1 MSKLYS
7 LLNSGSVLSLFLQVI
22 PITLLVGV
30 IYAVYRCVRIKKHGN
45 TVSWGTEIMRW
56 LFVCYLTGLI
66 NLILVPANLWMFIWA
81 NVFVGYSH
89 SELVFFSGDFNLVPT
104 VFKLITGELTIGRWV
119 LKMLVYNFLMFVPFG
134 FFLPFVF
141 EKINNR
147 SIWKVAVIV
156 PIVVEVIQPVVGRS
170 FDVDD
175 LILNFAG
182 IIVGYFVAIGAK
194 FFLLK
199 ISHRGKRTRIESR
212 IEKATWLISVIL
224 FMTDL
229 ERSVTA

>member
-199 ISHRGKRTRIESR
+199 SSPNT
-212 IEKATWLISVIL
+212 
-224 FMTDL
+224 
-229 ERSVTA
+229 

>member
-30 IYAVYRCVRIKKHGN
+30 IYAVYRCVRIKNHGN

-66 NLILVPANLWMFIWA
+66 NLILVPANLWMCIWA

-89 SELVFFSGDFNLVPT
+89 SEIVFFSGDFNLVPT
-104 VFKLITGELTIGRWV
+104 VFKWITGELTIGRWV

-134 FFLPFVF
+134 FFLPFVS

-156 PIVVEVIQPVVGRS
+156 PIIVEVIQPVVGRS

-182 IIVGYFVAIGAK
+182 IIVGDFIALGIK
-194 FFLLK
+194 N
-199 ISHRGKRTRIESR
+199 ISQRKED
-212 IEKATWLISVIL
+212 KN
-224 FMTDL
+224 
-229 ERSVTA
+229 

>member
-30 IYAVYRCVRIKKHGN
+30 IYAVCGCICIKKHGN

-66 NLILVPANLWMFIWA
+66 NLILVPANLWMCIWA

-89 SELVFFSGDFNLVPT
+89 SEIVFFSGDFNLVPT
-104 VFKLITGELTIGRWV
+104 VIKLITGELTIGRWV

-134 FFLPFVF
+134 FFLPFVS

-147 SIWKVAVIV
+147 SIWKIAVIV
-156 PIVVEVIQPVVGRS
+156 PIVVVVIQPVVGRS

-175 LILNFAG
+175 LVLNFAG
-182 IIVGYFVAIGAK
+182 IIVGYFIALGVK
-194 FFLLK
+194 N
-199 ISHRGKRTRIESR
+199 ISQRKED
-212 IEKATWLISVIL
+212 KN
-224 FMTDL
+224 
-229 ERSVTA
+229 

>member
-30 IYAVYRCVRIKKHGN
+30 IYAVYRCVRIKNHGN

-66 NLILVPANLWMFIWA
+66 NLILVPANLWMCIWA

-89 SELVFFSGDFNLVPT
+89 SEIVFFSGDFNLVPT
-104 VFKLITGELTIGRWV
+104 VIKLITGELTIGRWV

-134 FFLPFVF
+134 FFLPFVS
-141 EKINNR
+141 EKNNNR

-156 PIVVEVIQPVVGRS
+156 PIIVEVIQPVVGRS

-182 IIVGYFVAIGAK
+182 IIVGYFVAFGIK
-194 FFLLK
+194 N
-199 ISHRGKRTRIESR
+199 ISKRMAD
-212 IEKATWLISVIL
+212 KN
-224 FMTDL
+224 
-229 ERSVTA
+229 

>member
-22 PITLLVGV
+22 PITLLAGV
-30 IYAVYRCVRIKKHGN
+30 IYAVYRCVRIKNHGN

-66 NLILVPANLWMFIWA
+66 NLILVPANLWMCIWA

-89 SELVFFSGDFNLVPT
+89 SEIVFFSGDFNLVPT
-104 VFKLITGELTIGRWV
+104 VIKLITGELTIGRWV
-119 LKMLVYNFLMFVPFG
+119 LKLLVYNFLMFVPFG
-134 FFLPFVF
+134 FFLPFVS
-141 EKINNR
+141 EKNNNR

-156 PIVVEVIQPVVGRS
+156 PIIVEVIQPVVGRS

-182 IIVGYFVAIGAK
+182 IIVGYFVAFGIK
-194 FFLLK
+194 N
-199 ISHRGKRTRIESR
+199 ISKRMAD
-212 IEKATWLISVIL
+212 KN
-224 FMTDL
+224 
-229 ERSVTA
+229 

>member
-30 IYAVYRCVRIKKHGN
+30 IYAVYRCIRIKKHGN
-45 TVSWGTEIMRW
+45 TVSWSTEIMRW

-66 NLILVPANLWMFIWA
+66 NLILVPANLWMCIWA

-89 SELVFFSGDFNLVPT
+89 SEIVFFSGDFNLVPT
-104 VFKLITGELTIGRWV
+104 VIKLITGELTIGRWV

-134 FFLPFVF
+134 FFLPFVS

-156 PIVVEVIQPVVGRS
+156 PIIVEVIQPVVGRS

-175 LILNFAG
+175 LILNFAE
-182 IIVGYFVAIGAK
+182 IIVGYFVASGIK
-194 FFLLK
+194 NIFQRKKKPL
-199 ISHRGKRTRIESR
+199 SDD
-212 IEKATWLISVIL
+212 L
-224 FMTDL
+224 F
-229 ERSVTA
+229 AY

>member
-30 IYAVYRCVRIKKHGN
+30 IYAVYRCVRIKNHGN

-66 NLILVPANLWMFIWA
+66 NLILVPANLWMCIWA

-89 SELVFFSGDFNLVPT
+89 SEIVFFSGDFNLVPT
-104 VFKLITGELTIGRWV
+104 VIKLITGELTIGRWV

-134 FFLPFVF
+134 FFLPFVS
-141 EKINNR
+141 EKNNNR

-156 PIVVEVIQPVVGRS
+156 PIIVEVIQPVVGRS

-175 LILNFAG
+175 LIDA
-182 IIVGYFVAIGAK
+182 IIKVDTEG
-194 FFLLK
+194 
-199 ISHRGKRTRIESR
+199 
-212 IEKATWLISVIL
+212 
-224 FMTDL
+224 
-229 ERSVTA
+229 

>member
-1 MSKLYS
+1 MGKLYS

-30 IYAVYRCVRIKKHGN
+30 IYAVYRCIRIKKHGN

-66 NLILVPANLWMFIWA
+66 NLILVPANLWMCIWA

-89 SELVFFSGDFNLVPT
+89 SELAFFSGDFNLVPT

-134 FFLPFVF
+134 FFLPFVS

-156 PIVVEVIQPVVGRS
+156 PIIVEVIQPVVGRS

-182 IIVGYFVAIGAK
+182 IIVGYFIALGVK
-194 FFLLK
+194 N
-199 ISHRGKRTRIESR
+199 ISQRKED
-212 IEKATWLISVIL
+212 KN
-224 FMTDL
+224 
-229 ERSVTA
+229 

>member
-1 MSKLYS
+1 M
-7 LLNSGSVLSLFLQVI
+7 LNSGSVLSLFLQVI

-30 IYAVYRCVRIKKHGN
+30 IYAVYRCIRIKKHGKI
-45 TVSWGTEIMRW
+45 VSWGTEIMRW

-66 NLILVPANLWMFIWA
+66 NLILVPANLWMCIWA

-89 SELVFFSGDFNLVPT
+89 SEIVFFSGDFNLVPT
-104 VFKLITGELTIGRWV
+104 VFKWITGELTIGRWV

-134 FFLPFVF
+134 FFLPFVS
-141 EKINNR
+141 EKNNNR

-156 PIVVEVIQPVVGRS
+156 PIIVEVIQPVVGRS

-182 IIVGYFVAIGAK
+182 IIVGYFVAFGIK
-194 FFLLK
+194 N
-199 ISHRGKRTRIESR
+199 ISKRMAD
-212 IEKATWLISVIL
+212 KN
-224 FMTDL
+224 
-229 ERSVTA
+229 

>member
-1 MSKLYS
+1 MGKLYS

-22 PITLLVGV
+22 PVTLLVGV
-30 IYAVYRCVRIKKHGN
+30 IYAVYRCVHIKKHGN

-66 NLILVPANLWMFIWA
+66 NLILVPANLWMCIWA

-89 SELVFFSGDFNLVPT
+89 SEIVFFSGDFNLVPT
-104 VFKLITGELTIGRWV
+104 VIKLITGELTIGRWV

-134 FFLPFVF
+134 FFLPFVS
-141 EKINNR
+141 EKNNNR

-156 PIVVEVIQPVVGRS
+156 PIIVEVIQPVVGRS

-182 IIVGYFVAIGAK
+182 IIVGYFIALGIK
-194 FFLLK
+194 S
-199 ISHRGKRTRIESR
+199 ISQRKED
-212 IEKATWLISVIL
+212 KN
-224 FMTDL
+224 
-229 ERSVTA
+229 

>member
-30 IYAVYRCVRIKKHGN
+30 IYAVYRCIRIKKHGN
-45 TVSWGTEIMRW
+45 TVSWSTEIMRW

-66 NLILVPANLWMFIWA
+66 NLILVPADLWMSIWA
-81 NVFVGYSH
+81 NIFVGYSH
-89 SELVFFSGDFNLVPT
+89 SELVFFTGDFNLVPT

-119 LKMLVYNFLMFVPFG
+119 MKMLIYNFFMFVPFG
-134 FFLPFVF
+134 FFLPFVS

-156 PIVVEVIQPVVGRS
+156 PIIVEVIQPVVGRS

-182 IIVGYFVAIGAK
+182 IIVGYFVAIGTQS
-194 FFLLK
+194 LK
-199 ISHRGKRTRIESR
+199 RKSSPNT
-212 IEKATWLISVIL
+212 
-224 FMTDL
+224 
-229 ERSVTA
+229 

>member
-30 IYAVYRCVRIKKHGN
+30 IYAVYRCVRIKKRRN

-66 NLILVPANLWMFIWA
+66 NLILVPANLWMCIWA

-89 SELVFFSGDFNLVPT
+89 SEIVFFSGDFNLVPT
-104 VFKLITGELTIGRWV
+104 VIKLITGELTIGRWV

-147 SIWKVAVIV
+147 SIWKIAVIV

-182 IIVGYFVAIGAK
+182 IIVGYFIALGIK
-194 FFLLK
+194 N
-199 ISHRGKRTRIESR
+199 ISQRKEN
-212 IEKATWLISVIL
+212 KN
-224 FMTDL
+224 
-229 ERSVTA
+229 

>member
-30 IYAVYRCVRIKKHGN
+30 IYAVYRCVRIKNHGN

-89 SELVFFSGDFNLVPT
+89 SEIVFFSGDFNLVPT
-104 VFKLITGELTIGRWV
+104 VFKWITGELTIGRWV

-134 FFLPFVF
+134 FFLPFVS
-141 EKINNR
+141 EKNNNR

-156 PIVVEVIQPVVGRS
+156 PIIVEVIQPVVGRS

-182 IIVGYFVAIGAK
+182 IIVGYFVAFGIK
-194 FFLLK
+194 N
-199 ISHRGKRTRIESR
+199 ISKRMAD
-212 IEKATWLISVIL
+212 KN
-224 FMTDL
+224 
-229 ERSVTA
+229 

>member
-30 IYAVYRCVRIKKHGN
+30 IYAVYRCVRIKNHGN

-66 NLILVPANLWMFIWA
+66 NLILVPANLWMCIWA

-104 VFKLITGELTIGRWV
+104 VFKWITGELTIGRWV

-134 FFLPFVF
+134 FFLPFVS
-141 EKINNR
+141 EKNNNR

-156 PIVVEVIQPVVGRS
+156 PIIVEVIQPVVGRS

-182 IIVGYFVAIGAK
+182 IIVGYFVAFGIK
-194 FFLLK
+194 N
-199 ISHRGKRTRIESR
+199 ISKRMAD
-212 IEKATWLISVIL
+212 KN
-224 FMTDL
+224 
-229 ERSVTA
+229 

>member
-45 TVSWGTEIMRW
+45 TVSWG
-56 LFVCYLTGLI
+56 TGLI

-182 IIVGYFVAIGAK
+182 IIVGYFIALGIK
-194 FFLLK
+194 N
-199 ISHRGKRTRIESR
+199 ISQRKEN
-212 IEKATWLISVIL
+212 KN
-224 FMTDL
+224 
-229 ERSVTA
+229 

>member
-30 IYAVYRCVRIKKHGN
+30 IYAVYRCVRIKNHGN

-66 NLILVPANLWMFIWA
+66 NLILVPANLWMCIWA

-89 SELVFFSGDFNLVPT
+89 SEIVFFSGDFNLVPT
-104 VFKLITGELTIGRWV
+104 VIKLITGELTIGRWV
-119 LKMLVYNFLMFVPFG
+119 LKLLVYNFLMFVPFG
-134 FFLPFVF
+134 FFLPFVS
-141 EKINNR
+141 EKNNNR

-156 PIVVEVIQPVVGRS
+156 PIIVEVIQPVVGRS

-182 IIVGYFVAIGAK
+182 IIVGYFVAFGIK
-194 FFLLK
+194 N
-199 ISHRGKRTRIESR
+199 ISKRMAD
-212 IEKATWLISVIL
+212 KN
-224 FMTDL
+224 
-229 ERSVTA
+229 